1 MVFLV
6 NMARVVFAPLVQPAA
21 EEFQVT
27 AASLGIVTSAAWIGS
42 AAPRLPTGLL
52 LTRVPRHVVVA
63 LTGSLLV
70 LTAVFTAVAGSV
82 LHLTVGAF
90 LMGLSSGMYFIA
102 ANPLVSE
109 LFPDNVG
116 TAIGV
121 HGLSSQLAAVIVP
134 LAVSVV
140 LIAGSWRS
148 IFLFIAGVAATATTI
163 LVWAARRTDLPEAG
177 TADRSLSAAT
187 RAQWPTILTGIAF
200 AGAAGF
206 LWNGLFNLYGDYLT
220 VAKAIDAGT
229 GRLLLSV
236 MFAAGLPAFVVTG
249 WLADRVPNVP
259 LLLTISGGFVAAVG
273 GLTLVDG
280 VIAIVAVSLAIGY
293 TFHSLLTA
301 VDTYMLSSLPDRHR
315 ASAYAVFSAVMMG
328 VQAFGSGVVGT
339 AVAGGLAYSTVFQLL
354 TGGVGAVLVVLF
366 GFYRAGW
373 LPAGGR
379 PGPAPT
385 PERAD

>member
-1 MVFLV
+1 
-6 NMARVVFAPLVQPAA
+6 
-21 EEFQVT
+21 
-27 AASLGIVTSAAWIGS
+27 
-42 AAPRLPTGLL
+42 
-52 LTRVPRHVVVA
+52 
-63 LTGSLLV
+63 
-70 LTAVFTAVAGSV
+70 
-82 LHLTVGAF
+82 
-90 LMGLSSGMYFIA
+90 MGLSSGIYFIA

-116 TAIGV
+116 AAIGV
-121 HGLSSQLAAVIVP
+121 HGLSSQVAAVTVP
-134 LAVSVV
+134 LGISVV
-140 LIAGSWRS
+140 LIDGNWRS
-148 IFLFIAGVAATATTI
+148 IFLIIAGIAATATAALI
-163 LVWAARRTDLPEAG
+163 WAARRTDLPEAG
-177 TADRSLSAAT
+177 TADRSLGAAT

-200 AGAAGF
+200 VGAAGF

-220 VAKAIDAGT
+220 VAKAIDAET
-229 GRLLLSV
+229 GRLMLSV

-259 LLLTISGGFVAAVG
+259 LLLIISSGFVVAVG

-280 VIAIVAVSLAIGY
+280 IAAIVAASLVIGY

-339 AVAGGLAYSTVFQLL
+339 AVAGGLAYTTVFQLL
-354 TGGVGAVLVVLF
+354 TVGVGAMLVLLF
-366 GFYRAGW
+366 GLYRVGR

-379 PGPAPT
+379 TGPVPA